1 MKPAYAGR
9 NSRKIEIEKQTQGA
23 AVQLQHLSDV
33 GEHRVSNANL
43 YLTSRQLPL
52 RGRLLMQIT
61 IIAYFIDLPA
71 SNDSAEFHFLRFRVS
86 II

>member
-1 MKPAYAGR
+1 MLHRRSEFSENR
-9 NSRKIEIEKQTQGA
+9 NEKQTQGA
-23 AVQLQHLSDV
+23 AVQLQLRTDV
-33 GEHRVSNANL
+33 GERRVVNANL
-43 YLTSRQLPL
+43 HLTSRQVTL

-86 II
+86 TI